1 MTMEITTGISNK
13 TGYGNVLVLVK
24 SRLQVVHRLIQR
36 ACPFLTFRYLSV
48 TYFDFGDRVT
58 SYRRTGQFLR
68 TNLVFVSSTIK
79 RCIVPELALSTTAGT
94 ARTPGCMPTY
104 DKDYPQLVSPIYEWR
119 TSGHSS
125 GLWWEHSEIVNGKML
140 FWECWVLGLLAR
152 FWP

>member
-1 MTMEITTGISNK
+1 MEITTGISNK
-13 TGYGNVLVLVK
+13 TGYGNLLVLVK

-94 ARTPGCMPTY
+94 ARTPGVMPTY
-104 DKDYPQLVSPIYEWR
+104 DKTIRNWSVPFM
-119 TSGHSS
+119 
-125 GLWWEHSEIVNGKML
+125 SEEQVAIQVGCDESTLKS
-140 FWECWVLGLLAR
+140 
-152 FWP
+152 